1 MKITVL
7 GSGHGGFAMSSD
19 LKYSGYDV
27 YQEFYINDAGSQIQ
41 KLGNS
46 LRIRIGQELGE
57 DIDFPTDEI
66 EKKNFYP
73 GDYLVPVAKKFLQS
87 ISEMR

>member
-27 YQEFYINDAGSQIQ
+27 VLSSIAPHNSKLKLFKSLGQI
-41 KLGNS
+41 KS
-46 LRIRIGQELGE
+46 KE
-57 DIDFPTDEI
+57 
-66 EKKNFYP
+66 
-73 GDYLVPVAKKFLQS
+73 
-87 ISEMR
+87 